1 MSAPSASGFAKT
13 EKFIDE
19 EFRRLLLKKGRSYLV
34 LEEILRFQ
42 AKGATIPV
50 DLCHLGV
57 LWVLDRCETNS
68 CPWPCVGATT
78 YSFQLRHFAGTTTG
92 ESR

>member
-1 MSAPSASGFAKT
+1 MSTPSTSGLAIKSQT
-13 EKFIDE
+13 QFIDE
-19 EFRRLLLKKGRSYLV
+19 EFRRLAKKGRKYLV

-57 LWVLDRCETNS
+57 LWVLDRCVPPSLIFPTS
-68 CPWPCVGATT
+68 AV
-78 YSFQLRHFAGTTTG
+78 
-92 ESR
+92 

>member
-1 MSAPSASGFAKT
+1 MSAPSTTGFGKT

-19 EFRRLLLKKGRSYLV
+19 EFRRLLLKKDRSYLV

-57 LWVLDRCETNS
+57 LWVLDRYEH
-68 CPWPCVGATT
+68 
-78 YSFQLRHFAGTTTG
+78 YSMDNKFSPLTCSFFPM
-92 ESR
+92 